1 MSDCQ
6 WSLPPAAQSVVTARR
21 HVRDVL
27 RRWGCDDLVDAA
39 LLLTSEIVTNAVLHA
54 RTVVELAVSRTADG
68 VRVDVSDGSP
78 LLPSARSHGSNLA
91 TTGRGLQLLESLA
104 VTWNSEPTGSG
115 KTVWFTLRNGE
126 DPWAGFTDADWLG
139 AEL

>member
-27 RRWGCDDLVDAA
+27 RRWGYDDLVDAA
-39 LLLTSEIVTNAVLHA
+39 QLLTSEIVTNAVLHA
-54 RTVVELAVSRTADG
+54 RTVLELVVTRTTDG
-68 VRVDVSDGSP
+68 VRVDVRDGSP
-78 LLPSARSHGSNLA
+78 LPPAMRSHGSNLA
-91 TTGRGLQLLESLA
+91 TTGRGLQLLQTLA
-104 VTWNSEPTGSG
+104 ASWASEPTATG
-115 KTVWFTLRNGE
+115 KTVWFVLREGH
-126 DPWAGFTDADWLG
+126 DPWAAYSDANWLE